1 MRDAVTDTAS
11 NDPAGLSGVMTM
23 MFAVAGGLSVANVY
37 YAQPL
42 LGAMAGDFG
51 ISPASIGIVVTM
63 TQIGYAL
70 GLIFITPLGDI
81 LDRRRLIA
89 VQSLLLCV
97 ALAAAALAPTGG
109 LFMAAMVAVGLLS
122 VLVQTLIAFAA
133 VLALPAARGRTVG
146 IVTSGVVIGI
156 LCARFISGV
165 LSDIGGWRSVY
176 LTSAMLTL
184 LMAIALYRVLPDHC
198 ESQPKPRYWSLLRSI
213 PVLFIEEPVLR
224 RKAGMAFLIFAA
236 FSIFW
241 TSLALPLSAEPH
253 AMSHTAIGLF
263 GLAGV
268 AGALAAGGAGRL
280 ADRGFGNWTTG
291 IALGLLLVS
300 WAGIAMLHTS
310 ILALIAGTVLLDL
323 AIQAVHVTNQS
334 AILAIR
340 PEAKSRIIGGYMV
353 FYSAG
358 SATGAITST
367 TVYAHAGWTGV
378 CILGSAVSLTA
389 LIYWGLTLPHRK
401 SLPPAGAG
409 ACQAG

>member
-1 MRDAVTDTAS
+1 MRDAAEDRTST
-11 NDPAGLSGVMTM
+11 DPAELSGIMTM

-51 ISPASIGIVVTM
+51 ISPAAIGVVVTM

-70 GLIFITPLGDI
+70 GLVFITPLGDI
-81 LDRRRLIA
+81 VDRRWLIA

-109 LFMAAMVAVGLLS
+109 LFVAAMAAVGLLS
-122 VLVQTLIAFAA
+122 VLVQTLVAFAT

-156 LCARFISGV
+156 LCARFISGL
-165 LSDIGGWRSVY
+165 LSDISGWRSVY
-176 LTSAMLTL
+176 LTSALLTL
-184 LMAIALYRVLPDHC
+184 AMAIALYRILPDHRDH
-198 ESQPKPRYWSLLRSI
+198 QPKPSYWSLLRSI

-241 TSLALPLSAEPH
+241 TSLALPLGAEPH

-268 AGALAAGGAGRL
+268 AGALAASGAGRL
-280 ADRGFGNWTTG
+280 ADRGLGNWTTG
-291 IALGLLLVS
+291 ASLVLLLAS

-358 SATGAITST
+358 SASGAIAST

-378 CILGSAVSLTA
+378 CILGSAVSFMA
-389 LIYWGLTLPHRK
+389 LVYWAATLPRRNP
-401 SLPPAGAG
+401 LPRPVQTCPLG
-409 ACQAG
+409 

>member
-1 MRDAVTDTAS
+1 MRDAAEDRTST
-11 NDPAGLSGVMTM
+11 DPAELSGIMTM

-51 ISPASIGIVVTM
+51 ISPAAIGIVVTM

-70 GLIFITPLGDI
+70 GLVFITPLGDI
-81 LDRRRLIA
+81 VDRRRLIA

-109 LFMAAMVAVGLLS
+109 LFVAAMAAVGLLS
-122 VLVQTLIAFAA
+122 VLVQTLVAFAT

-156 LCARFISGV
+156 LCARFISGL
-165 LSDIGGWRSVY
+165 LSDISGWRSVY
-176 LTSAMLTL
+176 LTSALLTL
-184 LMAIALYRVLPDHC
+184 AMAIALYRILPDHRDH
-198 ESQPKPRYWSLLRSI
+198 QPKPSYWSLLRSI

-241 TSLALPLSAEPH
+241 TSLALPLGAEPH

-268 AGALAAGGAGRL
+268 AGALAASGAGRL
-280 ADRGFGNWTTG
+280 ADRGLGNWTTG
-291 IALGLLLVS
+291 ASLVLLLAS

-340 PEAKSRIIGGYMV
+340 PEAKSRIIGG
-353 FYSAG
+353 
-358 SATGAITST
+358 
-367 TVYAHAGWTGV
+367 
-378 CILGSAVSLTA
+378 
-389 LIYWGLTLPHRK
+389 
-401 SLPPAGAG
+401 
-409 ACQAG
+409 

>member
-1 MRDAVTDTAS
+1 MRDAVTDHAS
-11 NDPAGLSGVMTM
+11 NAPAGLSGAMTM
-23 MFAVAGGLSVANVY
+23 MFAVAGGLSAANVY

-42 LGAMAGDFG
+42 LAAMAGDFG

-89 VQSLLLCV
+89 VQSILLCV

-109 LFMAAMVAVGLLS
+109 LFIAAMVAVGLLS

-133 VLALPAARGRTVG
+133 ALALPVARGRTVG

-176 LTSAMLTL
+176 LTSAILTL
-184 LMAIALYRVLPDHC
+184 AMAIALYRVLPDYS
-198 ESQPKPRYWSLLRSI
+198 EGQPKPRYWSLLRSI
-213 PVLFIEEPVLR
+213 PLLFIEEPVLR

-241 TSLALPLSAEPH
+241 TSLALPLGAEPH
-253 AMSHTAIGLF
+253 AMSHTVIGLF

-280 ADRGFGNWTTG
+280 ADRGLGNWTTG
-291 IALGLLLVS
+291 VSLVLLLAS
-300 WAGIAMLHTS
+300 WALIAMLHTS
-310 ILALIAGTVLLDL
+310 IPALIAGTVLLDL

-358 SATGAITST
+358 SASGAIAST
-367 TVYAHAGWTGV
+367 VIYAHAGWTGV
-378 CILGSAVSLTA
+378 CILGSTVSLAA
-389 LIYWGLTLPHRK
+389 LLYWAATLPRRENR
-401 SLPPAGAG
+401 PVQPCPAG
-409 ACQAG
+409 

>member
-11 NDPAGLSGVMTM
+11 NAPAGLSGVMTM

-109 LFMAAMVAVGLLS
+109 LFMAAMVTVGLLS

-156 LCARFISGV
+156 LCARFVSGV

-184 LMAIALYRVLPDHC
+184 LMAIALYRILPDHR
-198 ESQPKPRYWSLLRSI
+198 EHQPKPRYWSLLRSI
-213 PVLFIEEPVLR
+213 PALFTEEPVLR
-224 RKAGMAFLIFAA
+224 RKAGMAFLIFAD

-241 TSLALPLSAEPH
+241 TSLALPLSAEPY

-310 ILALIAGTVLLDL
+310 ILALIVGTVLLDQ

-378 CILGSAVSLTA
+378 CILGSAVSFIA
-389 LIYWGLTLPHRK
+389 LIYWGLTLPRRK
-401 SLPPAGAG
+401 SLPPAGAD
-409 ACQAG
+409 ACTTG

>member
-1 MRDAVTDTAS
+1 MRGAMTDTARHG
-11 NDPAGLSGVMTM
+11 PAGFSGAMTM

-51 ISPASIGIVVTM
+51 ISPASIGIVVTV

-89 VQSLLLCV
+89 VQSLLLCL

-109 LFMAAMVAVGLLS
+109 LFMAAMAAVGLLS

-133 VLALPAARGRTVG
+133 VLAAPAARGRTVG

-156 LCARFISGV
+156 LCARFIAGL
-165 LSDIGGWRSVY
+165 LSDMGGWRSVY
-176 LTSAMLTL
+176 LTSAVLTL
-184 LMAIALYRVLPDHC
+184 LMAIALHRILPDHR
-198 ESQPKPRYWSLLRSI
+198 ESQPTPSYWSLLRSI

-224 RKAGMAFLIFAA
+224 RTAGMAFLIFAV

-241 TSLALPLSAEPH
+241 TSLALPLSVEPH

-280 ADRGFGNWTTG
+280 ADRGLGNWTTG
-291 IALGLLLVS
+291 IALGLLLAS
-300 WAGIAMLHTS
+300 WALIAMLHTS
-310 ILALIAGTVLLDL
+310 IPALIAGTVLLDL

-358 SATGAITST
+358 SASGAIAST
-367 TVYAHAGWTGV
+367 AIYAHAGWAGV
-378 CILGSAVSLTA
+378 CLLGSAVSLAA
-389 LIYWGLTLPHRK
+389 LIYWAVTLPRRENRP
-401 SLPPAGAG
+401 LEQCPAG
-409 ACQAG
+409 

>member
-1 MRDAVTDTAS
+1 MRDAAEDRTST
-11 NDPAGLSGVMTM
+11 DPAELSGIMTM

-51 ISPASIGIVVTM
+51 ISPAAIGIVVTM

-70 GLIFITPLGDI
+70 GLVFITPLGDI
-81 LDRRRLIA
+81 VDRRRLIA

-109 LFMAAMVAVGLLS
+109 LFVAAMAAVGLLS
-122 VLVQTLIAFAA
+122 VLVQTLVAFAT

-156 LCARFISGV
+156 LCARFISGL
-165 LSDIGGWRSVY
+165 LSDISGWRSVY
-176 LTSAMLTL
+176 LTSALLTL
-184 LMAIALYRVLPDHC
+184 AMAIALYRILPDHRDH
-198 ESQPKPRYWSLLRSI
+198 QPKPSYWSLLRSI

-241 TSLALPLSAEPH
+241 TSLALPLGAEPH

-268 AGALAAGGAGRL
+268 AGALAASGAGRL
-280 ADRGFGNWTTG
+280 ADRGLGNWTTG
-291 IALGLLLVS
+291 ASLVLLLAS

-310 ILALIAGTVLLDL
+310 IAALIAGTVLLDL

-358 SATGAITST
+358 SASGAIAST

-378 CILGSAVSLTA
+378 CILGSAVSFMA
-389 LIYWGLTLPHRK
+389 LVYWAATLPRRNP
-401 SLPPAGAG
+401 LPRPVQTCPLG
-409 ACQAG
+409 